1 MRKLLNRWIIKRAL
15 NQFSEN
21 KVVYNS
27 TLHTHF
33 REDGIKTKGRFNI
46 MLCVLLEIQSKYDR
60 FLGIKNI
67 GIDEDESCIKICIEL
82 NKVSRLITF
91 RSEMENELEKVFGKK
106 VTIQMKYVNKL
117 YGLDFYDVI

>member
-1 MRKLLNRWIIKRAL
+1 MLNRWIIRRAL
-15 NQFSEN
+15 SQFSEN

-67 GIDEDESCIKICIEL
+67 GIDEDESCYIFAK
-82 NKVSRLITF
+82 
-91 RSEMENELEKVFGKK
+91 
-106 VTIQMKYVNKL
+106 
-117 YGLDFYDVI
+117 

>member
-1 MRKLLNRWIIKRAL
+1 MLNRWIIRRAL
-15 NQFSEN
+15 SQFSEN

-67 GIDEDESCIKICIEL
+67 GIDEDESCIKVNIEL

-106 VTIQMKYVNKL
+106 VSIQMKYVNKL

>member
-1 MRKLLNRWIIKRAL
+1 M
-15 NQFSEN
+15 NQLSES

-33 REDGIKTKGRFNI
+33 REDGVKTRGRFNI
-46 MLCVLLEIQSKYDR
+46 MLCVLLEIQLKCER
-60 FLGIKNI
+60 CLGIRNVSV
-67 GIDEDESCIKICIEL
+67 DEDESCIKISIEL

-91 RSEMENELEKVFGKK
+91 RSEMEEDLEFVLGKR
-106 VTIQMKYVNKL
+106 VSIQMKYVKKL